1 MLKSKKRF
9 KRTVGEL
16 LFDLFKVLFI
26 LFISIVCIYP
36 FWNIFVISV
45 NDGQDALRGGLYFW
59 PRMFT
64 LENYEQIFQRKE
76 FLHAILVTLSRTLI
90 GTPLVVLNTSM
101 LAYVLSRKDFYFNK
115 SFTIIFI
122 VPCQILPHPL

>member
-76 FLHAILVTLSRTLI
+76 FLDPSVYFHHVFQRRNGSLLSAAEKP
-90 GTPLVVLNTSM
+90 GT
-101 LAYVLSRKDFYFNK
+101 A
-115 SFTIIFI
+115 
-122 VPCQILPHPL
+122 